1 MANPNL
7 KENKFKRL
15 LCLPFRSVV
24 RVLFPVTYVKLQY
37 KYITHHKLNLK
48 NPVRYTEKLQY
59 LRLYTYPNNPLVSQ
73 CASRDGVRQYIK
85 ENGLEDI
92 LIPIYGIYDHFDD
105 IDFSQ
110 LPNSFV
116 MKCTHACAF
125 NKIIKDK
132 QLIDIKK

>member
-15 LCLPFRSVV
+15 LCLPFRSAV

-73 CASRDGVRQYIK
+73 CASTDWEIRPDLSTRGDMNTRT
-85 ENGLEDI
+85 G
-92 LIPIYGIYDHFDD
+92 IPICHRPIRKAFRLCT
-105 IDFSQ
+105 SQ
-110 LPNSFV
+110 FR
-116 MKCTHACAF
+116 F
-125 NKIIKDK
+125 
-132 QLIDIKK
+132 